1 MPNTQPSPTLILRAH
16 PRARWLTILLCL
28 SLLLGAQPVH
38 GVQATTLTVSITD
51 DSGPGSLR
59 QAIAD
64 AAAGDEIIFSVTGSI
79 TLTTGQLTIEK
90 SLTISGPGEALLT
103 IDGNDN
109 SRVFEI
115 KSGSYAVTI
124 SGLTIAN
131 GYTLLNGGG
140 MLNGSTGTLLLQHV
154 KFSGNTAFNGGG
166 GLYNDQSSP
175 ILEYV
180 TFSGNRADHRGGGM
194 YNTSGSNPMLTD
206 VTFSDNTAD
215 FDGGGMYND
224 SSSPT
229 LTNVTFS
236 GNSAHFG
243 GGLANR
249 SSSPILENVI
259 FSGNSA
265 AGFGGG
271 MGNINGSIPKL
282 TNVTFS
288 SNSAYFGGGMANEN
302 SYPALTGVTFVANT
316 ASYGGGMYNTQTS
329 PVMTNV
335 TFNANSAY
343 RHGGG
348 MYNISESDPT
358 LTNVTFSGNRA
369 RNNGGGMYNE
379 SWSNPKLTD
388 VTFSGNMADNDGGG
402 MYNQNSN
409 PILENATFSGN
420 MADNYGGGMFNT
432 TSYPRLRH
440 VTISDNLA
448 VYSGGGIYSEG
459 GSPTLTNTILADNS
473 ANAMVGPD
481 CDGSINSE
489 NFNLIGDNTFCFFTA
504 QLNDQVGTW
513 SDPLDPLLAPLAD
526 NGGETQTH
534 ALLTGSPAIDYIPF
548 DVNGCGIALTSD
560 QRGEARPYPVG
571 GACDIG
577 AYELVLVPE
586 MDVQGNSTSI
596 ADGDATPS
604 VVDDTYFGGVMI
616 AGGMLDHTFTISNSG
631 TASLN
636 LTGSPL
642 VQISGTHAG
651 DFSVTASPT
660 TPVPN
665 GGGATTF
672 TLRFDP
678 SALGT
683 RSATVSI
690 ANDDSDENPYNFAIQ
705 GTGISPEMDVQ
716 GNGISIADGDT
727 TPSNVDDTDF
737 GAAIVGGSTIAH
749 TFTILNTGT
758 GLLNLSDVPAVQ
770 ITGDPDFSVTTQPST
785 PVASGGGSTI
795 FVMRFDPSVLGLR
808 TATVSI
814 ANNDTDENPYNFA
827 IQGSGVDPTLTVAG
841 AGNSSGTMV
850 DSTPGGTI
858 ACISTMGAT
867 SGDCT
872 ETAVSGTDFAV
883 VASPVGGTDFTG
895 WAGCDSTST
904 TAITSDTCHVALTE
918 DTTVTA
924 TFDDTTAPVVTGAT
938 PIGDVTMGPSQ
949 LTITFSEDVSDPWG
963 LTAIDDV
970 TNPAN
975 YLLLQPGPNG
985 VYDTATCAIG
995 GAGDDDASTLVGPVS
1010 YDAGAFTATVTV
1022 NGGTPLPTGD
1032 YRVFVC
1038 GTTSIE
1044 DISGNALMDGSDYVF
1059 DFSVVDVLPATGFA
1073 QGEVTALPTQP
1084 DVRAFTAYPGLWLE
1098 LPGLGV
1104 ELPIVGVPKVDGG
1117 WDVSWLGDRAGYL
1130 QGTAFPT
1137 WAGNTGITA
1146 HVWDADNTPG
1156 PFAGLKH
1163 LSYGDVVR
1171 IHAWGQ
1177 VYTYEVRANTRVW
1190 PSCMGSLEHETYDWI
1205 TLLTC
1210 ESYSEE
1216 ADTYRFRRVV
1226 RAVLVD
1232 VRSVDGI
1239 R

>member
-1 MPNTQPSPTLILRAH
+1 MPNPQPSPTLILRTL
-16 PRARWLTILLCL
+16 PRARWLAILLCL
-28 SLLLGAQPVH
+28 SLLLGTQPVQ
-38 GVQATTLTVSITD
+38 GVQAATFTVTNLL

-59 QAIAD
+59 QAIAG
-64 AAAGDEIIFSVTGSI
+64 ATAGDTIEFSVTGTI
-79 TLTTGQLTIEK
+79 ILNTGQLTIEK
-90 SLTISGPGEALLT
+90 SLTISGPGEAFLT

-115 KSGSYAVTI
+115 ESGSYAVTI

-131 GYTLLNGGG
+131 GYTLYNGGG
-140 MLNGSTGTLLLQHV
+140 MLNGSTDTLLLQHV
-154 KFSGNTAFNGGG
+154 TISGNTAFNGGG

-194 YNTSGSNPMLTD
+194 HNASGSNPTLTD

-236 GNSAHFG
+236 GNSANFG

-259 FSGNSA
+259 FSENSA

-302 SYPALTGVTFVANT
+302 SYPALTGVTFVDNT
-316 ASYGGGMYNTQTS
+316 ASYGGGMYNTHTS

-343 RHGGG
+343 HHGGG

-369 RNNGGGMYNE
+369 HNNGGGMYND

-402 MYNQNSN
+402 MYNRNSH
-409 PILENATFSGN
+409 PILENATLSGN
-420 MADNYGGGMFNT
+420 MADNYGGGMYNT

-459 GSPTLTNTILADNS
+459 GRPTLTNTILADNS

-481 CDGSINSE
+481 CDGSINSG
-489 NFNLIGDNTFCFFTA
+489 NYNLIGDNTFCSFTT
-504 QLNDQVGTW
+504 QPNDQVGTW

-534 ALLTGSPAIDYIPF
+534 ALLTGSPAIDHIPF
-548 DVNGCGIALTSD
+548 GENACGITLTSD
-560 QRGEARPYPVG
+560 QRGEGRPYPVG

-577 AYELVLVPE
+577 AYELVLAPE

-596 ADGDATPS
+596 ADEDSTPS

-616 AGGMLDHTFTISNSG
+616 AGGTLDHTFTISNSG

-636 LTGSPL
+636 LTGSPR

-678 SALGT
+678 SAMGT

-690 ANDDSDENPYNFAIQ
+690 ANDDPDENPYNFAIL

-716 GNGISIADGDT
+716 GSSISIDDGDI
-727 TPSNVDDTDF
+727 TPSTADDTDF
-737 GAAIVGGSTIAH
+737 GPAIVGGSTVDH
-749 TFTILNTGT
+749 TFTIWNTGT
-758 GLLNLSDVPAVQ
+758 GPLNL
-770 ITGDPDFSVTTQPST
+770 TGAPPVHVSGDLDFSVMSQPTT
-785 PVASGGGSTI
+785 PVASGGGSTT
-795 FVMRFDPSVLGLR
+795 FVVRFNPGVLGLR

-814 ANNDTDENPYNFA
+814 ASNDTDENPYNFA
-827 IQGSGVDPTLTVAG
+827 IQGSGAHPTLTVAG
-841 AGNSSGTMV
+841 AGNSSGTMA
-850 DSTPGGTI
+850 DSAPGDTI
-858 ACISTMGAT
+858 ACTSTMGAT

-883 VASPVGGTDFTG
+883 VAYPEGGTDFTG
-895 WAGCDSTST
+895 WAGCDSIST
-904 TAITSDTCHVALTE
+904 TAITSDTCHISLTG

-924 TFDDTTAPVVTGAT
+924 TFNDNTAPVVMSAT
-938 PIGDVTMGPSQ
+938 PVGDVTVGPGQ
-949 LTITFSEDVSDPWG
+949 LTITFSEDVRDPAG
-963 LTAIDDV
+963 STVADDV

-975 YLLLQPGPNG
+975 YLLLQSGTDG
-985 VYDTATCAIG
+985 VYNTTVCAG
-995 GAGDDDASTLVGPVS
+995 GAAGDDIAIPVGPVS
-1010 YDAGAFTATVTV
+1010 YDTDTSTATVTV
-1022 NGGTPLPTGD
+1022 NGGAPLPRGD

-1038 GTTSIE
+1038 GTTSIV
-1044 DISGNALMDGSDYVF
+1044 DISGNALLDGSDYVF
-1059 DFSVVDVLPATGFA
+1059 DFSVVDMLPATGFA
-1073 QGEVTALPTQP
+1073 PGVMTTLPTQP
-1084 DVRAFTAYPGLWLE
+1084 DARTYTAYASLWLE
-1098 LPGLGV
+1098 LPSLGV
-1104 ELPIVGVPKVDGG
+1104 ALPIVGVPKVDGR
-1117 WDVSWLGDRAGYL
+1117 WDVRWLGDRAGYL

-1137 WAGNTGITA
+1137 WAGNTGLTA
-1146 HVWDADNTPG
+1146 HVWDADNKPG

-1163 LSYGDVVR
+1163 LSYGDVVC

-1177 VYTYEVRANTRVW
+1177 VYTYAVRANTRVH
-1190 PSCMGSLEHETYDWI
+1190 PNSMVPLEHEVYDWV

-1210 ESYSEE
+1210 EGYGE
-1216 ADTYRFRRVV
+1216 ASDAYHFRRVV
-1226 RAVLVD
+1226 RAVLVN
-1232 VRSVDGI
+1232 VQPEFGI